1 MTHLRDLVLLVSLPP
16 LLRLAL
22 CSRELA
28 RGAEVR
34 SRARPCASCN
44 REQQRRR
51 RGRGSNDTK
60 NALAVAFFAAALC
73 LGRPAGI
80 RAARLASQARSLL
93 APSRGR
99 GRARDAP
106 EPLRGRITEKTAAM
120 CRERDSP
127 VARSAFLI
135 GISRG
140 RKRLRFSRGQRGA
153 SVSTPSPLCG
163 AGFLSPLLVAL
174 SFFLSFETFF
184 LFSRAGRQ
192 AEGFPRG
199 QPRALQGRA
208 RGKGGEREI
217 FFSFISPL
225 FFFLPS
231 LDFILTEPRLPPQK
245 KKNNYRLT
253 SARSRRPST
262 TSRPRASRAPPAPRP
277 RRSPFASRT
286 PRRPRQRPGPT
297 SRERPRRPPPAPL
310 TASPRRGRP
319 SRPNRPSPSFSRL
332 RHPASSARARPTC
345 RRTMPSP
352 ALRRTPG
359 PSSTRSRPSPPC
371 RPPRLSRPPRRGC
384 TRPWLRSRTR
394 RSRRSR
400 TARTWPPRSTT

>member
-1 MTHLRDLVLLVSLPP
+1 M
-16 LLRLAL
+16 
-22 CSRELA
+22 
-28 RGAEVR
+28 R

-106 EPLRGRITEKTAAM
+106 EPLRGRITEKTAAR

-140 RKRLRFSRGQRGA
+140 RKRQWAARRFRQHPLPPLRRRLPL
-153 SVSTPSPLCG
+153 TSPRRTH
-163 AGFLSPLLVAL
+163 AL

-208 RGKGGEREI
+208 RGKGGERDI

-231 LDFILTEPRLPPQK
+231 LDFILTEPRLPPPK
-245 KKNNYRLT
+245 KKTIIGLPPQDRGGRRLPQD
-253 SARSRRPST
+253 RGRLGRR
-262 TSRPRASRAPPAPRP
+262 
-277 RRSPFASRT
+277 
-286 PRRPRQRPGPT
+286 
-297 SRERPRRPPPAPL
+297 
-310 TASPRRGRP
+310 PRRGREGRP
-319 SRPNRPSPSFSRL
+319 SRRGRQEGLDNGRGLPPGSGRDGRL
-332 RHPASSARARPTC
+332 R
-345 RRTMPSP
+345 
-352 ALRRTPG
+352 
-359 PSSTRSRPSPPC
+359 
-371 RPPRLSRPPRRGC
+371 RL
-384 TRPWLRSRTR
+384 
-394 RSRRSR
+394 
-400 TARTWPPRSTT
+400 

>member
-106 EPLRGRITEKTAAM
+106 EPLRGRITEKTAAR

-174 SFFLSFETFF
+174 THSLSSFLSKPSSFFLEQVVKQKAFHEAN
-184 LFSRAGRQ
+184 LAHYK
-192 AEGFPRG
+192 A
-199 QPRALQGRA
+199 A
-208 RGKGGEREI
+208 REVRGERER
-217 FFSFISPL
+217 FSSLL
-225 FFFLPS
+225 FPHFSSFFLPS
-231 LDFILTEPRLPPQK
+231 
-245 KKNNYRLT
+245 T
-253 SARSRRPST
+253 S
-262 TSRPRASRAPPAPRP
+262 
-277 RRSPFASRT
+277 F
-286 PRRPRQRPGPT
+286 
-297 SRERPRRPPPAPL
+297 
-310 TASPRRGRP
+310 
-319 SRPNRPSPSFSRL
+319 
-332 RHPASSARARPTC
+332 
-345 RRTMPSP
+345 
-352 ALRRTPG
+352 
-359 PSSTRSRPSPPC
+359 
-371 RPPRLSRPPRRGC
+371 
-384 TRPWLRSRTR
+384 
-394 RSRRSR
+394 
-400 TARTWPPRSTT
+400 